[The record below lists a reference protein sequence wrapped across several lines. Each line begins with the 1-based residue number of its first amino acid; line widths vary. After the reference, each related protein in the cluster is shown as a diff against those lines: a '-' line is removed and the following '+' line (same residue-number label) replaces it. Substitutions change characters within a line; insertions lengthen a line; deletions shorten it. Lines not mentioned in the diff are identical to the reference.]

1 MDIVVTF
8 NQKKFVIELK
18 IWRGEKYAQE
28 GRMQLCKYL
37 EYQNLEKGYMV
48 FFNFN
53 KNKSMIVLILWLTIK
68 TYLKSQYNIQQD
80 WYFVV
85 AACKNSSKFIGNI

>member
-1 MDIVVTF
+1 
-8 NQKKFVIELK
+8 LK

-28 GRMQLCKYL
+28 GRIQLCKYL

-53 KNKSMIVLILWLTIK
+53 KNKKYDCSNIVVDNK
-68 TYLKSQYNIQQD
+68 NI
-80 WYFVV
+80 FEITV
-85 AACKNSSKFIGNI
+85 